1 MCMLC
6 GQLFCPTNCPAYDA
20 REDPWVTGF
29 CESCGTALYEEGAT
43 VCDRCD
49 NEAGEIETNEEK

>member
-29 CESCGTALYEEGAT
+29 CESCGTALYEDGAT
-43 VCDRCD
+43 VCDRCHD
-49 NEAGEIETNEEK
+49 EDGEIEANEET